1 MGVEGANDGGVG
13 AVGEEGVLADPEL
26 KIEKTEEREMRARR
40 AVEQS
45 RAQPDLRGAQ
55 AGAEDLNPGF
65 EDLHDGHHRSPRST
79 LRIATLDRP
88 STTRASW
95 ISTKDTEDLKPGF
108 EDLHDGQ
115 YGSPRSTLRIATLG
129 RPSTTRAPRI
139 STKDTEDLK
148 PNLVGTALFWH
159 LTPAL

>member
-1 MGVEGANDGGVG
+1 
-13 AVGEEGVLADPEL
+13 
-26 KIEKTEEREMRARR
+26 MRARR

-148 PNLVGTALFWH
+148 PNLKLQAPHACTLNAAGARGIACPVDTSTAFPSSRGH
-159 LTPAL
+159 